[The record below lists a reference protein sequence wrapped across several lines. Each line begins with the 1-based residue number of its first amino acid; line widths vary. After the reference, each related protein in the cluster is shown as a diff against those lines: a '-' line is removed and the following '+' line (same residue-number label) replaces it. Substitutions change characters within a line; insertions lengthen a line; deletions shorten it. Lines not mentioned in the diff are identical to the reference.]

1 MRDARIVPD
10 SDALASATGY
20 SFPSGH
26 SMNAASLYGGAAIRK
41 FVGIAISVAVAVFAA
56 FKSYPVDYDEAGK
69 LLVDGAKMAKDTYK
83 WVGWCVGF
91 LIVWF
96 LEKRYVNF
104 STNIPLMTRIT
115 TLLSKLPTK
124 VLAFL
129 LRKMRRYF
137 EISVS

>member
-1 MRDARIVPD
+1 
-10 SDALASATGY
+10 
-20 SFPSGH
+20 
-26 SMNAASLYGGAAIRK
+26 MNAASLYGGAAIRK